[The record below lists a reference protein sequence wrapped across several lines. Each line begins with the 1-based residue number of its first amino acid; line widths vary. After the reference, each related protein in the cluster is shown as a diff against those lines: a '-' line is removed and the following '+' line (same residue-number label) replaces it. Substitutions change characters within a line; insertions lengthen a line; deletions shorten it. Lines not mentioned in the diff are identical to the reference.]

1 MKNGGKMPQGT
12 ASFYNK
18 FGKTKRERG
27 GGRMVYIYTSYE
39 H

>member
-1 MKNGGKMPQGT
+1 MKNGGKMPLGT
-12 ASFYNK
+12 ASFCNK
-18 FGKTKRERG
+18 LGKTKRERH